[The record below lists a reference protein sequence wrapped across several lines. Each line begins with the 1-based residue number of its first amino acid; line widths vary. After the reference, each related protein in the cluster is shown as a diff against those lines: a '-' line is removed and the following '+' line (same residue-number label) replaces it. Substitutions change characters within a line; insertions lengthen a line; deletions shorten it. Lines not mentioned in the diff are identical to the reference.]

1 MVKHVVHLK
10 SRLQQVWKASRACV
24 HLVGRHRPRWL
35 WALIGTTV
43 LAIFMIFGILIK
55 LNFGR
60 VIYFLLLAWV
70 TVQTLLF
77 LLMAYIV
84 PPPEPLSRRSALVA
98 RLVQFGH
105 IIFSAFLLGVM
116 CSMPIRRPLSLLVSC
131 GLRLLCQC
139 VWRWSLVYYIS
150 FSHWLSILSE
160 RRRVSVV
167 VAPKAYLECA
177 QQRWLARVTV
187 HWKEYGT
194 Y

>member
-105 IIFSAFLLGVM
+105 IIFSAFLLGVRAFWRALLGAHVQHADP
-116 CSMPIRRPLSLLVSC
+116 SASQFTSIMPSAVIVPMRVALAF
-131 GLRLLCQC
+131 G
-139 VWRWSLVYYIS
+139 LVYVVFTFAVAIIRTPAGVCPS
-150 FSHWLSILSE
+150 
-160 RRRVSVV
+160 SVHS
-167 VAPKAYLECA
+167 AL
-177 QQRWLARVTV
+177 
-187 HWKEYGT
+187 
-194 Y
+194 